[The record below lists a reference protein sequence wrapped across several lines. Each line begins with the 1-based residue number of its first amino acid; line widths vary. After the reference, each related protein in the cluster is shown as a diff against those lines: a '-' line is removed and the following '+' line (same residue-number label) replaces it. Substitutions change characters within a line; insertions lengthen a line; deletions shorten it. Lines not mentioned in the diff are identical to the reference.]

1 MSSEQASQQEGSP
14 TDLGVGSGPTWV
26 HRDEIPAFS
35 AAPGVTLQV
44 VSGAAAMTAWIAIE
58 PNSRLAVHHHPN
70 EQIGVV
76 LDGAIEITIGDDT
89 RRLGPGHA
97 YTIPPDVPHG
107 GVTGAEGCLVLETFA
122 PPRADYLA
130 AARNGSPRPRP

>member
-1 MSSEQASQQEGSP
+1 MSSEQSIEPGVA
-14 TDLGVGSGPTWV
+14 TIDLGGATGPTWV
-26 HRDEIPAFS
+26 HRDEVPAFS

-107 GVTGAEGCLVLETFA
+107 GVTDDEGCLVLETFA
-122 PPRADYLA
+122 PPRADLLA
-130 AARNGSPRPRP
+130 AARARQPRGDS